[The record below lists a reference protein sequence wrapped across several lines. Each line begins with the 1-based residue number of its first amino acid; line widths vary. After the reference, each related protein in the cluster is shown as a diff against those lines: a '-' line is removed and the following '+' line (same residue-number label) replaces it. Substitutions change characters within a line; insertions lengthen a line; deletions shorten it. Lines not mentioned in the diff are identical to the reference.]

1 MAQMVHIKKR
11 NSYTSYTDIK
21 IKELKAI
28 KKEARARGSGL
39 SIIPISTNYPSFKD
53 RLVLSIYLLTFCSAH
68 VFNLSQ
74 FVFLTL
80 IQIWQ

>member
-11 NSYTSYTDIK
+11 NSYTAYTDIK

-39 SIIPISTNYPSFKD
+39 SI
-53 RLVLSIYLLTFCSAH
+53 
-68 VFNLSQ
+68 SQ
-74 FVFLTL
+74 FLLITL
-80 IQIWQ
+80 ASKID

>member
-11 NSYTSYTDIK
+11 NSYTAYTDIK

-53 RLVLSIYLLTFCSAH
+53 RLVLSIVPVSYT
-68 VFNLSQ
+68 
-74 FVFLTL
+74 
-80 IQIWQ
+80 